1 MWTWSFLPLTWSKS
15 VVIRIESRVRG
26 PLKLSYVKNVILTYL
41 LMCLLAVKGQWID
54 VVINLATVMVWSHCK
69 YKTLVT

>member
-54 VVINLATVMVWSHCK
+54 VIM
-69 YKTLVT
+69 